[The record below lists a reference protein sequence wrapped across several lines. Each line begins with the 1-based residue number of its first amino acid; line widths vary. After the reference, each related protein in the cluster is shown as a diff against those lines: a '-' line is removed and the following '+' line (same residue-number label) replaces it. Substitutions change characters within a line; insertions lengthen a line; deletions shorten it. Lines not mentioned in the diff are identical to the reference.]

1 MNNCFIKP
9 CQKDLAEENV
19 THMQISQKELSL
31 HSNVISR
38 NAKLSKIP

>member
-1 MNNCFIKP
+1 MNNCFVKP
-9 CQKDLAEENV
+9 CQKDLAIEKV

-31 HSNVISR
+31 HSNVILT